1 MYSLGARVSS
11 SWSAS
16 GIVTLVG
23 AMTLFPAM
31 ETESFFDTSRSF
43 CGGQFGERDSVNVH
57 GIGFMGSSRGMNSGG
72 ELSSLQGKDAH
83 LLGMEYLG
91 LFDPFCE
98 SDGDRRHG
106 ENHSGELLV

>member
-1 MYSLGARVSS
+1 
-11 SWSAS
+11 
-16 GIVTLVG
+16 
-23 AMTLFPAM
+23 MTLFPAM

-72 ELSSLQGKDAH
+72 ELSSLQGKD
-83 LLGMEYLG
+83 YLG
-91 LFDPFCE
+91 LFDPFRE